1 MINWFNFINICWQNE
16 AKAVQMHGSADID
29 EMFNGLNC
37 KCWTWKEGM
46 QIRVVK
52 ASSMNKSRFLDESFE
67 YWYVFGG
74 VYSNMVWLLV

>member
-29 EMFNGLNC
+29 EMVNGLNC
-37 KCWTWKEGM
+37 KSWTWIEGM

-52 ASSMNKSRFLDESFE
+52 VPTMNKSRFLYESFE
-67 YWYVFGG
+67 PGYVFGG
-74 VYSNMVWLLV
+74 LYSNMVRLHV